1 MTVTVR
7 PPSSNR
13 ISVSQGGQTPASI
26 VVKRADNLTIQSLV
40 NVDSTDLQDGYTLI
54 YDVQTDT
61 FKTQSFQ
68 GNVTIDAVIDG
79 GTF

>member
-7 PPSSNR
+7 SPSSTR

-26 VVKRADNLTIQSLV
+26 VVKRADNLTIQSLA

-54 YDVQTDT
+54 YDTDT
-61 FKTQSFQ
+61 NKWVAQPL
-68 GNVTIDAVIDG
+68 GNVTLTTVDG